1 MCHVRRETRAGTN
14 FEALEAPD
22 AFFPAQRFSS
32 FVQDHDLVA
41 ADHETPVAA
50 MAVVESGF
58 AWKKIAVAK
67 RSDYE
72 LVSRVVVVPL

>member
-41 ADHETPVAA
+41 ADEKTPFAA
-50 MAVVESGF
+50 VAVVKTGF
-58 AWKKIAVAK
+58 AWKKIAVMK
-67 RSDYE
+67 RSD
-72 LVSRVVVVPL
+72 